1 MGTKTQRMHENQR
14 SESESPHA
22 PPCPPYQ
29 PSFNTMEWPDEYQT
43 APMFP
48 VPSSRVSPRWGTAP
62 KAPYQLLPGLTSSEF
77 LKSSDGRVLCT
88 LWCLPLFFMAQYSL
102 FDMAGN
108 FLGQTGLLKVK
119 TLNLMTLNE
128 NRDQDSTG
136 CGHMCWSKEEV
147 GV

>member
-1 MGTKTQRMHENQR
+1 
-14 SESESPHA
+14 
-22 PPCPPYQ
+22 
-29 PSFNTMEWPDEYQT
+29 
-43 APMFP
+43 
-48 VPSSRVSPRWGTAP
+48 
-62 KAPYQLLPGLTSSEF
+62 
-77 LKSSDGRVLCT
+77 
-88 LWCLPLFFMAQYSL
+88 MAQYSL